1 MKKRNL
7 WTYVGLV
14 CLLLL
19 TGCGGGDADKGDQA
33 STTDEFKPYPL
44 DDTDTALMGAMD
56 RAHAEFGGNSSD
68 ASLQQLEA
76 TFMEL
81 NLEKDKKIVVR
92 EANGTMRTFYIAAEM
107 PESAWKPFEDPAKQG
122 NKIKLNW
129 RTAERHDDKGGKMTI
144 EEAVSIEN

>member
-1 MKKRNL
+1 MKKRKL
-7 WTYVGLV
+7 WILLMLL
-14 CLLLL
+14 CL
-19 TGCGGGDADKGDQA
+19 GMAACGGGAKEGDGA
-33 STTDEFKPYPL
+33 ETETDIYKPYPL

-56 RAHAEFGGNSSD
+56 RAHAEFGGHSSD
-68 ASLQQLEA
+68 AALQQLEA

-107 PESAWKPFEDPAKQG
+107 PESAWKPLEDPAKQG

-129 RTAERHDDKGGKMTI
+129 RTAERPDDKGGKMTI